1 VEPASLPEFIK
12 GVNAVKQITDRQQVV
27 LSFISDFTKDNAYP
41 PTVREIGEHFGI
53 SLRAVQDHIAALQ
66 KKGYLSLC
74 QKRSRSIRVLMDDKR
89 EQEPYMSRV
98 PLLGTV
104 AAGKPLLCE
113 ENLDGYVNLTEP
125 FVRPGKSYFALRVR
139 GTSML
144 NAGILEGD
152 LAVVEQ
158 AETAVDGQIVVAVID
173 DAITLKRYYKETTR
187 VRLQPEN
194 PAFQPIYCQDVR
206 IVGTLSN
213 IVRTY

>member
-1 VEPASLPEFIK
+1 MR
-12 GVNAVKQITDRQQVV
+12 QITDRQKEV
-27 LSFISDFTKDNAYP
+27 LTFIADFTEENVYP
-41 PTVREIGEHFGI
+41 PTVREISEHFGI
-53 SLRAVQDHIAALQ
+53 SLRAVQDHIAALH
-66 KKGYLSLC
+66 KKGYLSTE
-74 QKRSRSIRVLMDDKR
+74 QKRSRSIRVLVDERQK
-89 EQEPYMSRV
+89 EPALFVSKV

-125 FVRPGKSYFALRVR
+125 FIRPGKSYFALRVR
-139 GTSML
+139 GTSMI

-158 AETAVDGQIVVAVID
+158 TSTAVDGQIVVAVLD
-173 DAITLKRYYKETTR
+173 DAITLKRYYKEASR

-194 PAFQPIYCQDVR
+194 PDFQAIFCQDVR
-206 IVGTLSN
+206 IVGVLTN

>member
-1 VEPASLPEFIK
+1 MK
-12 GVNAVKQITDRQQVV
+12 GITDRQKEV
-27 LSFISDFTKDNAYP
+27 LDFISNFTEENVCP

-66 KKGYLSLC
+66 KKGFIT
-74 QKRSRSIRVLMDDKR
+74 QAAKRSRSIRVIVDTR
-89 EQEPYMSRV
+89 EKKPELFVGKV
-98 PLLGTV
+98 PLLGNV
-104 AAGKPLLCE
+104 AAGRPLLSE

-139 GTSML
+139 GQSMI
-144 NAGILEGD
+144 NAGILDGD

-158 AETAVDGQIVVAVID
+158 SSVAVDGQIVVAVID
-173 DAITLKRYYKETTR
+173 DAITLKRYYKEAGR

-194 PAFQPIYCQDVR
+194 PDFPAIYSTEVR
-206 IVGTLSN
+206 VVGILSN

>member
-1 VEPASLPEFIK
+1 MK
-12 GVNAVKQITDRQQVV
+12 GITDRQKEV
-27 LSFISDFTKDNAYP
+27 LDFISNFTEENVCP

-66 KKGYLSLC
+66 KKGFIT
-74 QKRSRSIRVLMDDKR
+74 QAAKRSRSIRVIVDTR
-89 EQEPYMSRV
+89 EKKPELFVGKV
-98 PLLGTV
+98 PLLGNV
-104 AAGKPLLCE
+104 AAGRPLLSE

-139 GTSML
+139 GQSMI
-144 NAGILEGD
+144 NAGILDGD

-158 AETAVDGQIVVAVID
+158 SNVAVDGQIVVAVID
-173 DAITLKRYYKETTR
+173 DAITLKRYYKEAGR

-194 PAFQPIYCQDVR
+194 PDFPAIYSTEVR
-206 IVGTLSN
+206 VVGILSN

>member
-1 VEPASLPEFIK
+1 MRE
-12 GVNAVKQITDRQQVV
+12 ITDRQKEV
-27 LSFISDFTKDNAYP
+27 LTFIATFTEENVYP
-41 PTVREIGEHFGI
+41 PTVREIGDHFGI

-66 KKGYLSLC
+66 KKGYLSTE
-74 QKRSRSIRVLMDDKR
+74 QKRSRSIKVIKDGN
-89 EQEPYMSRV
+89 SRPQLFFEKV

-158 AETAVDGQIVVAVID
+158 TSVACDGQIVVAVLD
-173 DAITLKRYYKETTR
+173 EAITLKRYYKEATR

-194 PAFQPIYCQDVR
+194 PDFQPIFCQDVK
-206 IVGTLSN
+206 IVGVLSS
-213 IVRTY
+213 IVRQY

>member
-1 VEPASLPEFIK
+1 MK
-12 GVNAVKQITDRQQVV
+12 GITERQKEV
-27 LSFISDFTKDNAYP
+27 LTFISDFQEENGYP
-41 PTVREIGEHFGI
+41 PTVREISEHFKI
-53 SLRAVQDHIAALQ
+53 SLRAVQDHIIALQ
-66 KKGYLSLC
+66 KKGYLSQC
-74 QKRSRSIRVLMDDKR
+74 QKRSRSIRVLDDTVK
-89 EQEPYMSRV
+89 EPKLFVGKV

-139 GTSML
+139 GASMI

-158 AETAVDGQIVVAVID
+158 SSMAADGQIVVAVID
-173 DAITLKRYYKETTR
+173 DAITLKRYYKESDR
-187 VRLQPEN
+187 IRLQPEN
-194 PAFQPIYCQDVR
+194 PAFSPIYAKDVR
-206 IVGTLSN
+206 VVGILSN